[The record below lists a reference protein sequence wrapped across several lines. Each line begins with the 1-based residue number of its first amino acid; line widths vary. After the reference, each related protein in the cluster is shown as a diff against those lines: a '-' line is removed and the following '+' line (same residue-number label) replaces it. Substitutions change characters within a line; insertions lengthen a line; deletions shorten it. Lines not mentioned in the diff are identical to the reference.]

1 MSHFKNHLRSRLW
14 KRSIS
19 DEVTNELDFHVEMRT
34 RELVGRGM
42 DREAARAAACARFG
56 DMGAVNKR
64 CRKIAKERDRKMRWR
79 DWLEEMRQD
88 VIFALRLIQHSPTWA
103 LLVVLTLGIGI
114 AANSVVFSVVHAVV
128 LAPLPFP
135 EPDRLVRIWEKT
147 PEGERFSTS
156 DPNYLD
162 FREHNTTFT
171 DLAAISFPFP
181 ELTLSGEG
189 EPERFAG
196 LACTGSLFSVI
207 GTPPFLGRTFSPEED
222 APGSEARVF
231 VMSHGLW
238 ERRFGAD
245 PNIVGQTFH
254 LNGENWTAI
263 GVMPPDF
270 QFMLPRDVW
279 VPFAADPNYSRGD
292 HRREMFGRLAPGVSL
307 DQAQADLSTIAK
319 RLGQEYPDSNKGW
332 GVELVS
338 FPEWI
343 IGPQVQQVALVLQ
356 IAVGLLLLLACA
368 NVSNLL
374 IAQATT
380 RQREIGLRAALGA
393 GRFRILRQLLTESVL
408 FSLLGAVAGL
418 LLAYWSIP
426 VVRNWN
432 PDALPRLDE
441 IALNG
446 NVVFF
451 AVLVSLAAGVL
462 SGLAPALKVTKGKLF
477 DALREGH
484 QDSSGGA
491 RRLRDLLVVGE
502 VAVAV
507 MLLIGAGLL
516 INSFRLLTEVDI
528 GFHPDNVLAA
538 SFSLPANKYPEMSP
552 EASAFYRNV
561 RENIKA
567 IPGVRSVGA
576 TMIDPFRGPNPSNE
590 VAPEG
595 VQNLDDFV
603 PIKWRSVTLDYF
615 KTLGIPLIRGR
626 VFEERDRLD
635 PATTDHRQFV
645 AVISSS
651 LARKLWP
658 DGDPIGERL
667 QWSRPGGLVVEVIG
681 VVGDVKDLS
690 IEAEPPPMYYFFHGQ
705 VAWPQM
711 TFVIK
716 TEIAPEVMTS
726 AVRQA
731 IWDVD
736 ETLPVPTTGPLEQ
749 NLAEAIAGPRFNT
762 QLLSLFAAIA
772 LLVAAMG
779 IYGIISYSV
788 TRRRREIGVRMAMG
802 ARPRSMV
809 QLVLQRALV
818 LIAVGTALGVLG
830 ALGLTR
836 FLQSL
841 LYETSPTHVATFVA
855 VALVLAVV
863 GIVASFIPAA
873 RAAKVDPVTA
883 LRME

>member
-42 DREAARAAACARFG
+42 DREAARAAARARFG
-56 DMGAVNKR
+56 DMRAVNKR

-79 DWLEEMRQD
+79 DGLEEMGQD
-88 VIFALRLIQHSPTWA
+88 FLFASRLIRHSPAWA

-114 AANSVVFSVVHAVV
+114 AANSVVFSVVNAVV
-128 LAPLPFP
+128 LEPLPFP
-135 EPDRLVRIWEKT
+135 DPDSLVRIWETT
-147 PEGERFSTS
+147 PQGERFSTS

-162 FREHNTTFT
+162 FREQSSSFT
-171 DLAAISFPFP
+171 DLAAVSFPLP
-181 ELTLSGEG
+181 ELTLTGEG
-189 EPERFAG
+189 EPERFTG
-196 LACTGSLFSVI
+196 MACTGSLFKVI
-207 GTPPFLGRTFSPEED
+207 GTPPLLGRTFAADED

-245 PNIVGQTFH
+245 PNIVGRTFH

-263 GVMPPDF
+263 GVMPADF

-279 VPFAADPNYSRGD
+279 VPFAPDPNFSRGD
-292 HRREMFGRLAPGVSL
+292 HRREVFGRLAPGVTL
-307 DQAQADLSTIAK
+307 EHARADLSTIAK
-319 RLGQEYPDSNKGW
+319 RLGQEYPDSNEDW
-332 GVELVS
+332 GVALLS

-343 IGPQVQQVALVLQ
+343 ISPRVRQAALVLQ
-356 IAVGLLLLLACA
+356 IAVGLMLLLACA

-393 GRFRILRQLLTESVL
+393 GRLRILRQLLAESVL
-408 FSLLGAVAGL
+408 YSFLGAAAGL
-418 LLAYWSIP
+418 LLAYWAIP
-426 VVRNWN
+426 VVRTWN
-432 PDALPRLDE
+432 PDALPRIDE
-441 IALNG
+441 ITLNA
-446 NVVFF
+446 NVLVFT
-451 AVLVSLAAGVL
+451 VLVSLAAGVL
-462 SGLAPALKVTKGKLF
+462 SGLAPAMQVTRGNLF
-477 DALREGH
+477 DSLREGH
-484 QDSSGGA
+484 QDTTGGA
-491 RRLRDLLVVGE
+491 RRLRDILIVGE

-516 INSFRLLTEVDI
+516 INSFRQLSGVDI
-528 GFHPDNVLAA
+528 GFDPENILTA
-538 SFSLPANKYPEMSP
+538 SVSLPANEYPEMSR
-552 EASAFYRNV
+552 EAAAFYRNV
-561 RENIKA
+561 EENIEA
-567 IPGVRSVGA
+567 TPGVRSVGA
-576 TMIDPFRGPNPSNE
+576 TMIDPFRGPNPSNQ

-595 VQNLDDFV
+595 VQDDDDFV
-603 PIKWRSVTLDYF
+603 QIKWRSVTRGYF
-615 KTLGIPLIRGR
+615 QTMGIPLIQGR
-626 VFEERDRLD
+626 VFDERDRIDNLSAD
-635 PATTDHRQFV
+635 ERRFV
-645 AVISSS
+645 AVISAD

-658 DGDPIGERL
+658 DRDPIGERL
-667 QWSRPGGLVVEVIG
+667 QWNSPGRLVVEVIG
-681 VVGDVKDLS
+681 VVGDIRDLR
-690 IEAEPPPMYYFFHGQ
+690 IESEPPPMFYFFHEQ
-705 VAWPQM
+705 LPWPQM
-711 TFVIK
+711 TLVIK
-716 TEIAPEVMTS
+716 TEIAPEMMTS

-736 ETLPVPTTGPLEQ
+736 STLPVPTAAPLDE
-749 NLAEAIAGPRFNT
+749 NLAEAMAGTRFST
-762 QLLSLFAAIA
+762 QLLSLFATIA

-788 TRRRREIGVRMAMG
+788 TRRSREIGMRMAMG
-802 ARPRSMV
+802 ARPRNMV
-809 QLVLQRALV
+809 QLILGHALV

>member
-1 MSHFKNHLRSRLW
+1 
-14 KRSIS
+14 
-19 DEVTNELDFHVEMRT
+19 
-34 RELVGRGM
+34 
-42 DREAARAAACARFG
+42 
-56 DMGAVNKR
+56 
-64 CRKIAKERDRKMRWR
+64 MRWR
-79 DWLEEMRQD
+79 DWLEEMGQD
-88 VIFALRLIQHSPTWA
+88 FVFALRLIQHSTTWA

-114 AANSVVFSVVHAVV
+114 AANSVVFSVVDAVV

-135 EPDRLVRIWEKT
+135 EPDQLVRMWETT

-162 FREHNTTFT
+162 FREHNDTFT

-181 ELTLSGEG
+181 ELTLTGDG
-189 EPERFAG
+189 EPERFTG
-196 LACTGSLFSVI
+196 MACTGSLFTVI
-207 GTPPFLGRTFSPEED
+207 GTRPLLGRTFSPEED

-238 ERRFGAD
+238 KRRFGSD
-245 PNIVGQTFH
+245 PDIVGQTFN

-263 GVMPPDF
+263 GVMPADF
-270 QFMLPRDVW
+270 EFMLPRDLW
-279 VPFAADPNYSRGD
+279 VPFAADPNYNRGD

-307 DQAQADLSTIAK
+307 EQAQADLGTIAK
-319 RLGQEYPDSNKGW
+319 QLGQEYPESNKGW
-332 GVELVS
+332 RVEIAT

-343 IGPQVQQVALVLQ
+343 IGPQVRQAALVLQ
-356 IAVGLLLLLACA
+356 IAVGLMLLLACA

-393 GRFRILRQLLTESVL
+393 GRLRILRQLLAESVL
-408 FSLLGAVAGL
+408 FSFLGAAAGL
-418 LLAYWSIP
+418 LLAYWAIP
-426 VVRNWN
+426 VVRTWN
-432 PDALPRLDE
+432 PDALPRIDE
-441 IALNG
+441 ISLNTS
-446 NVVFF
+446 
-451 AVLVSLAAGVL
+451 VLVFTVLASLAAGIL
-462 SGLAPALKVTKGKLF
+462 SGLAPALQVTRGNLF
-477 DALREGH
+477 DSLREGH
-484 QDSSGGA
+484 QDTSAGA
-491 RRLRDLLVVGE
+491 RRLRDILVVGE

-516 INSFRLLTEVDI
+516 INSFRQLTEVDI
-528 GFHPDNVLAA
+528 GFNPENVLTA
-538 SFSLPANKYPEMSP
+538 SFSLPANRYPEMSP

-561 RENIKA
+561 RENIEA
-567 IPGVRSVGA
+567 VPGVRSVGA

-595 VQNLDDFV
+595 VQNLGDFV
-603 PIKWRSVTLDYF
+603 PVKWRSVTLDYF
-615 KTLGIPLIRGR
+615 QTLGIPLIRGR

-635 PATTDHRQFV
+635 PATPEDREFV

-681 VVGDVKDLS
+681 VVGDIKDLN

-705 VAWPQM
+705 VAWPHM

-716 TEIAPEVMTS
+716 TEIAPEMMTS

-736 ETLPVPTTGPLEQ
+736 KTLPVPTTAPLEQ

-802 ARPRSMV
+802 ARPGNMV
-809 QLVLQRALV
+809 QLILRHALI
-818 LIAVGTALGVLG
+818 LITVGTGFGALG
-830 ALGLTR
+830 AFGLTR
-836 FLQSL
+836 FLRSL

-863 GIVASFIPAA
+863 GVAASFIPAA